1 MLIYRRV
8 TPNIKFA
15 RAMRGTVRVKCLAQ
29 EHNRLC
35 LRAGLE
41 ARSLDPETRTLN
53 TRLPSL
59 HEGSILLYKIG
70 LVSQA
75 VFLIGKID
83 PITSELKISN
93 FIDLKE
99 SALLGNF
106 FGLLQ
111 ILKRASFRSYFETIY
126 CITMMEI

>member
-1 MLIYRRV
+1 MSPGR
-8 TPNIKFA
+8 
-15 RAMRGTVRVKCLAQ
+15 
-29 EHNRLC
+29 
-35 LRAGLE
+35 
-41 ARSLDPETRTLN
+41 ARSQIARSGDEDTKHEATKPPRRT
-53 TRLPSL
+53 P
-59 HEGSILLYKIG
+59 IG